1 MKFFNLFAKR
11 KEAHSVSGDVE
22 RVFKDALGVKQL
34 SPDANFFE
42 LGGDSILA
50 TVVMASLD
58 EAGHHLP
65 STAIFDYPT
74 VNTLIE
80 FIENTATR
88 ETMPSST
95 SIRVHARN
103 VDQATPFRASLLQE
117 RLWPY
122 ERNPDPQRFQI
133 RGEGAALLKG
143 ALDVKTLE
151 KSFTELVE
159 RHEVLRSTFEE
170 VGSVLQVSVHPPKP
184 FTLEV
189 LIANGN
195 GGEERKA
202 DASRLIS
209 DVTSQVFNLGNAPP
223 FRCVLIK
230 VSEEEHILGISMHH
244 IVSDGWSMGI
254 LVNEIVKTYDALR
267 HNRPE
272 SLPSLSYQFVDYA
285 AWHREWL
292 GSSPG
297 RASVNFWRSYLK
309 GLPPVLNVPLPA
321 DQSRQNEVN
330 FPVRRTNVEI
340 NARTQNAIRS
350 MAKSTQ
356 TSVHTVFLAGFL
368 RAFQSLC
375 QVADLPIGI
384 MHANRYL
391 PGTENLIGYFSTL
404 VMMRFKLRQEEMPSQ
419 ELVEIVRDA
428 TRTIMP
434 HCGVPIGVL
443 MDEGIVD
450 ILPRIFVDSVPRP
463 EMQSIPDLSLE
474 EFPFE
479 HPPLFSLAD
488 LSAFLFDNGQDLKCI
503 LGTNEH
509 MFSDAAANDFARA
522 LTKSLATIET

>member
-34 SPDANFFE
+34 DPDANFFE

-58 EAGHHLP
+58 EAGHRLP

-88 ETMPSST
+88 ETVPSST
-95 SIRVHARN
+95 SIPVHARN

-122 ERNPDPQRFQI
+122 ERNPDPERFQI

-143 ALDVKTLE
+143 TLDVETLE
-151 KSFTELVE
+151 KSFTKLIE
-159 RHEVLRSTFEE
+159 RHEVLRSTFGE
-170 VGSVLQVSVHPPKP
+170 VNGVLQVSVHPPKP
-184 FTLEV
+184 FTLEILV
-189 LIANGN
+189 ANGD
-195 GGEERKA
+195 GDEERKT
-202 DASRLIS
+202 DASRIIS

-223 FRCVLIK
+223 FRGVLIK
-230 VSEEEHILGISMHH
+230 VSEEKHVLGISTHH

-267 HNRPE
+267 YNRPDP
-272 SLPSLSYQFVDYA
+272 LPSLPYQFVDYA
-285 AWHREWL
+285 SWHREWL
-292 GSSPG
+292 DSSADH
-297 RASVNFWRSYLK
+297 ASVDFWRTYLT
-309 GLPPVLNVPLPA
+309 GLPPALNVPLPA
-321 DQSRQNEVN
+321 DQPRQNEAS
-330 FPVRRTNVEI
+330 FPVRRTNIEI
-340 NARTQNAIRS
+340 DSRTQNAIRS

-356 TSVHTVFLAGFL
+356 TSAHTVFLAGFL

-384 MHANRYL
+384 MHANRHL

-404 VMMRFKLRQEEMPSQ
+404 VMMRFKLGQEGMSSR
-419 ELVEIVRDA
+419 ELVKIVRDT
-428 TRTIMP
+428 TRRITP
-434 HCGVPIGVL
+434 HCGVPIGL
-443 MDEGIVD
+443 LIDEAIVD
-450 ILPRIFVDSVPRP
+450 TLPRIFVDSVPRP
-463 EMQSIPDLSLE
+463 EMQPIPDLSLE

-479 HPPLFSLAD
+479 HPPLFSIAD
-488 LSAFLFDNGQDLKCI
+488 LSAFLFDNGKDLRCM
-503 LGTNEH
+503 LGTNKD
-509 MFSDAAANDFARA
+509 MFSEAAANDFATA
-522 LTKSLATIET
+522 LSKSLATIET